1 MARYLSVVGVEAFR
15 ERSQSVRNVHTK
27 HGLSVDDISLSLVLS
42 AVDEDYV
49 AAGLKA
55 GGRLLRG
62 VFTIKYIHVHSFL
75 VHTNSSTCKQ

>member
-49 AAGLKA
+49 C
-55 GGRLLRG
+55 
-62 VFTIKYIHVHSFL
+62 T
-75 VHTNSSTCKQ
+75 TDSSRCTVASWLYSTVNF